1 MKKRL
6 LILLFVFVLAA
17 LTACGK
23 KTEPA
28 DNGRDDVTQAVTPEA
43 KEPTT
48 APADEP
54 VDVPKD
60 DPADVGGEDGAD
72 WRTWRSYTDDFAIG
86 GGFSV
91 CFSALDDG
99 SGYAAYD
106 SSNGDRVGTLTV
118 DGVTGNDDIVA
129 EDINGDGF
137 ADIGVTIGPETSW
150 FAYVDKAW
158 VDGVGGGCF
167 EYVEPAEDPGEDDY
181 PVMDALGN
189 DPSVYDWNYE
199 NFKLRIVNAFD
210 YDDHYLVMFDV
221 LGRYAGDPEE
231 IMGASV
237 GDVLTLDGKP
247 VTVTKILSMDSDYN
261 YTVEHESYVEG
272 CRVIVMPEDI
282 HDFYTEEAIA
292 ESGMDENPENA
303 EFGFVSFDEG
313 ETFDAYCDWAWDDC
327 YVPLTCIVLSG
338 VNFVVTDETLA
349 YPAYY
354 DPEIYGYDY
363 AMPGCEYLK
372 LREEGSYEER
382 SDIKVYPDVCYQIE
396 LERDEAG
403 YATGALSVLREIYT
417 P

>member
-43 KEPTT
+43 KEPTA

-54 VDVPKD
+54 VDVPTDDPVD
-60 DPADVGGEDGAD
+60 DPADEPVDVPM
-72 WRTWRSYTDDFAIG
+72 DDP
-86 GGFSV
+86 
-91 CFSALDDG
+91 
-99 SGYAAYD
+99 
-106 SSNGDRVGTLTV
+106 V
-118 DGVTGNDDIVA
+118 DA
-129 EDINGDGF
+129 
-137 ADIGVTIGPETSW
+137 P
-150 FAYVDKAW
+150 VDAP
-158 VDGVGGGCF
+158 VD
-167 EYVEPAEDPGEDDY
+167 EPAEDPGEDDY
-181 PVMDALGN
+181 PVVDALGN

-199 NFKLRIVNAFD
+199 NFELRIVNAFD

-327 YVPLTCIVLSG
+327 YVPLNCIVLSG
-338 VNFVVTDETLA
+338 VNFAVTDETLA
-349 YPAYY
+349 YPVYY
-354 DPEIYGYDY
+354 DTEMYGYDY